1 MALGIKKIT
10 ESVIEDN
17 RSLIMIGTLN
27 ASGKKIDFNDNKA
40 VPQGAILAAIKNDRA
55 TLLVKKSESEQLRI
69 DASTSIAQ
77 ESITKNELGKS
88 CVITEKVNDLAITTD
103 KINNSAVTTSKIK
116 NDSVTRDK
124 LHPDIRK
131 ELDNLRQD
139 LDRLRQ
145 DHNNLRDEFEALKV
159 TVNKLRKDFENFKKE
174 ILDEFDN
181 FRHEM
186 QVEIN
191 RLRQEMEELRNK
203 LEQEIVDKIRENN
216 DKLHLDNAV
225 FHDGKGNVTGVNSSK
240 LINLKCTGEIEG
252 QKVYFM
258 TYK

>member
-40 VPQGAILAAIKNDRA
+40 VPEGAILAAIKNDRA
-55 TLLVKKSESEQLRI
+55 TLLVKKSETEQLRI
-69 DASTSIAQ
+69 DASTSIAP

-88 CVITEKVNDLAITTD
+88 CVVTDKVHDLAITTD
-103 KINNSAVTTSKIK
+103 KINNSAVTTFKIK
-116 NDSVTRDK
+116 NDSVTREK
-124 LHPDIRK
+124 LHPDVRR

-139 LDRLRQ
+139 LDRLRR
-145 DHNNLRDEFEALKV
+145 DHDNLRDEFEALKAE
-159 TVNKLRKDFENFKKE
+159 VNKLKSDFAKHKQDFEDFKSETQRLLKDLE
-174 ILDEFDN
+174 DKLVL
-181 FRHEM
+181 R
-186 QVEIN
+186 IN
-191 RLRQEMEELRNK
+191 KLEEKLRQEIDNK
-203 LEQEIVDKIRENN
+203 IKENN
-216 DKLHLDNAV
+216 TNLHLDNAV
-225 FHDGKGNVTGVNSSK
+225 YHDGKGNITGVNSSK

-252 QKVYFM
+252 QRVYFM

>member
-40 VPQGAILAAIKNDRA
+40 VPEGAILAAIKNDRA
-55 TLLVKKSESEQLRI
+55 TLLVKKSETEQLRI
-69 DASTSIAQ
+69 DASTSIAS
-77 ESITKNELGKS
+77 ESITKNELGNS
-88 CVITEKVNDLAITTD
+88 CVVTEKVQDLAITTD

-139 LDRLRQ
+139 LNKLRQ
-145 DHNNLRDEFEALKV
+145 DHDNLRDEFEALKV
-159 TVNKLRKDFENFKKE
+159 DFNNLKNAFNKLKEDFETFKSEVKE
-174 ILDEFDN
+174 LLTEMEDRLDAK
-181 FRHEM
+181 
-186 QVEIN
+186 IN
-191 RLRQEMEELRNK
+191 KLEESLRQEIDNK
-203 LEQEIVDKIRENN
+203 IKENN
-216 DKLHLDNAV
+216 TNLHLDNAV
-225 FHDGKGNVTGVNSSK
+225 FHDGKGNITGVNSSK

>member
-40 VPQGAILAAIKNDRA
+40 VPEGAILAAIKNDRA
-55 TLLVKKSESEQLRI
+55 TLLVKKSETEQLRI
-69 DASTSIAQ
+69 DASTSIAP

-88 CVITEKVNDLAITTD
+88 CVVTEKVHDLAITTD

-116 NDSVTRDK
+116 NDSVTREK
-124 LHPDIRK
+124 LHPDVRR

-139 LDRLRQ
+139 LNKLRQ
-145 DHNNLRDEFEALKV
+145 DHDNLRDEFEALKT

-174 ILDEFDN
+174 VLEEFDN
-181 FRHEM
+181 LRREM

-191 RLRQEMEELRNK
+191 KLKQEMEELRNE
-203 LEQEIVDKIRENN
+203 LEQEIVDKIKENN

>member
-27 ASGKKIDFNDNKA
+27 ATGKKIDFNDNKA
-40 VPQGAILAAIKNDRA
+40 VPEGAILAAIKNDRA
-55 TLLVKKSESEQLRI
+55 TLLVKKTEEEQLRI

-77 ESITKNELGKS
+77 ESITKNELGNS
-88 CVITEKVNDLAITTD
+88 CVVTEKVHDLAITTD
-103 KINNSAVTTSKIK
+103 KINNNAVVTSKIK

-139 LDRLRQ
+139 LDRLRR
-145 DHNNLRDEFEALKV
+145 DHDNLRDEFEALKV
-159 TVNKLRKDFENFKKE
+159 DINKFKNDFNKHKKDFEDFKSETQKLLKDLE
-174 ILDEFDN
+174 DKLVL
-181 FRHEM
+181 R
-186 QVEIN
+186 IN
-191 RLRQEMEELRNK
+191 KLEEKLRQEIDNK
-203 LEQEIVDKIRENN
+203 IEENN
-216 DKLHLDNAV
+216 SKLHLKNAV
-225 FHDGKGNVTGVNSSK
+225 FHDGKGNVNGVNSSK

>member
-40 VPQGAILAAIKNDRA
+40 VPEGAILAAIKNDRA
-55 TLLVKKSESEQLRI
+55 TLLVKKSETEQLRI
-69 DASTSIAQ
+69 DASTSIAP

-88 CVITEKVNDLAITTD
+88 CVVTEKVHDLAITTD

-116 NDSVTRDK
+116 NDSVTREK
-124 LHPDIRK
+124 LHPDVRR

-139 LDRLRQ
+139 LDRLRR
-145 DHNNLRDEFEALKV
+145 DHDNLRDEFEALKAE
-159 TVNKLRKDFENFKKE
+159 VNKLKKEFNDLKDDFEDFKTEIKGLLKE
-174 ILDEFDN
+174 LE
-181 FRHEM
+181 
-186 QVEIN
+186 
-191 RLRQEMEELRNK
+191 EELKSRMDI
-203 LEQEIVDKIRENN
+203 LEERLNEEIDRKIEENN
-216 DKLHLDNAV
+216 AKLHLENAV
-225 FHDGKGNVTGVNSSK
+225 FHDGKGNITGVNSSK

>member
-40 VPQGAILAAIKNDRA
+40 VPEGAILAAIKNDRA
-55 TLLVKKSESEQLRI
+55 TLLVKKSETEQLRI
-69 DASTSIAQ
+69 DASTSIAP

-88 CVITEKVNDLAITTD
+88 CVVTEKVHDLAITTD

-116 NDSVTRDK
+116 NDSVTREK
-124 LHPDIRK
+124 LHPDVRK

-139 LDRLRQ
+139 LNKLRQ
-145 DHNNLRDEFEALKV
+145 DHDNLRDEFEALKT

-174 ILDEFDN
+174 VLEEFDN
-181 FRHEM
+181 LRREM

-191 RLRQEMEELRNK
+191 KLKQEMEELRNE
-203 LEQEIVDKIRENN
+203 LEQEIVDKIKENN

>member
-40 VPQGAILAAIKNDRA
+40 VPEGAILAAIKNDRA
-55 TLLVKKSESEQLRI
+55 TLLVKKTEEEQLRI

-77 ESITKNELGKS
+77 ESITKNELGNS
-88 CVITEKVNDLAITTD
+88 CVITEKVHDLAITTD
-103 KINNSAVTTSKIK
+103 KINNNAVVTSKIK

-124 LHPDIRK
+124 LHPDVRK
-131 ELDNLRQD
+131 ELDKLRQD
-139 LDRLRQ
+139 LDKLRQ
-145 DHNNLRDEFEALKV
+145 DHDNLRDEFEALKV
-159 TVNKLRKDFENFKKE
+159 DFNKLKNDFNEHKKDFENFKLEVQRLLTELEDRLNSKIDRLEESLKE
-174 ILDEFDN
+174 
-181 FRHEM
+181 
-186 QVEIN
+186 EIN
-191 RLRQEMEELRNK
+191 K
-203 LEQEIVDKIRENN
+203 KIEENN
-216 DKLHLDNAV
+216 TNLHLENAV
-225 FHDGKGNVTGVNSSK
+225 YHDGKGNVTGVNSSK
-240 LINLKCTGEIEG
+240 LLNLKCIGEIEG

>member
-27 ASGKKIDFNDNKA
+27 ASWKKKDFKDKKA
-40 VPQGAILAAIKNDRA
+40 VPEGAILAAIKNDRA
-55 TLLVKKSESEQLRI
+55 TLLVKKSETEQLRI
-69 DASTSIAQ
+69 DASTSIAP

-88 CVITEKVNDLAITTD
+88 CVVTEKVHDLAITTD

-124 LHPDIRK
+124 LHPDVRR

-139 LDRLRQ
+139 LIKFRQ
-145 DHNNLRDEFEALKV
+145 DHDNLRDDFEALKV
-159 TVNKLRKDFENFKKE
+159 DVNKFKSDFNKHKQDFENFKSETQKSLKALE
-174 ILDEFDN
+174 DKL
-181 FRHEM
+181 
-186 QVEIN
+186 VSKIN
-191 RLRQEMEELRNK
+191 QLEEKLRQEINNK
-203 LEQEIVDKIRENN
+203 IEENN
-216 DKLHLDNAV
+216 TKLHLENAV